1 MKNLLKETTRRKLF
15 KNARTQMG
23 LTQAAMSEKLHISE
37 RQYGNVERGKN
48 GLTAATLLYF
58 LSALSDEA
66 KLEFLHMV
74 AHEIAEQ
81 EDTKE

>member
-1 MKNLLKETTRRKLF
+1 MKNLLKETTRRTLF
-15 KNARTQMG
+15 RTARTQMG

-66 KLEFLHMV
+66 KLEFLHV
-74 AHEIAEQ
+74 VEHEIAAQ
-81 EDTKE
+81 EDTNE

>member
-1 MKNLLKETTRRKLF
+1 MKNLLNETTRRKLF
-15 KNARTQMG
+15 KTARTHMG

-66 KLEFLHMV
+66 KLEFLHV
-74 AHEIAEQ
+74 VEHEIAAQ
-81 EDTKE
+81 EDTNE